1 MLDTFYQPFH
11 KGVEYTIENAERVS
25 GEREL
30 GIDPKTGKKVIA
42 RMGRFGP
49 MVQIGEQSDDENDK
63 PKFAKL
69 KPNQSISTITFDEAM
84 ACFALPRVVGQFEG
98 KDLTVNIGRFG
109 AYVAHDGKFYS
120 LKKTHDPYT
129 VTADEVLAVIEE
141 KRNSILRVFEGT
153 DVSIVVGRWG
163 PYIKAGKKNVKLP
176 KDADVK
182 KIKLEEIMP
191 LIEAAPEAKPRGWGA
206 RAAAKKA
213 TKTTTKKKK

>member
-1 MLDTFYQPFH
+1 
-11 KGVEYTIENAERVS
+11 
-25 GEREL
+25 
-30 GIDPKTGKKVIA
+30 
-42 RMGRFGP
+42 
-49 MVQIGEQSDDENDK
+49 MVQIGAASEDESEK
-63 PKFAKL
+63 PKFSKL
-69 KPNQSISTITFDEAM
+69 KPNQSISTITLEEALE
-84 ACFALPRVVGQFEG
+84 CFALPRVVGQFED

-129 VTADEVLAVIEE
+129 VTSAEALEVIEE

-153 DVSIVVGRWG
+153 DISIVVGRWG

-182 KIKLEEIMP
+182 KLKLEEIMP

-206 RAAAKKA
+206 R
-213 TKTTTKKKK
+213 KKKK